1 MELNLEQ
8 YLHRIDMVMKPYA
21 LIVNPLDEDEMTN
34 ALSSDLKERFK
45 IVHHPAVERGK
56 AYIVDRKH
64 LESYTESPSF
74 VNPYYRSEAE
84 NEENTNII

>member
-8 YLHRIDMVMKPYA
+8 YLNRIDMVMKPYA

-34 ALSSDLKERFK
+34 ALSADLKERLK

-56 AYIVDRKH
+56 AYIVDREH
-64 LESYTESPSF
+64 LESYTKIPSF
-74 VNPYYRSEAE
+74 IDPYYRLEDE
-84 NEENTNII
+84 NE

>member
-1 MELNLEQ
+1 MEFNLEQ

-34 ALSSDLKERFK
+34 ALSADLKERLK

-56 AYIVDRKH
+56 AYVVDRKH
-64 LESYTESPSF
+64 LEGYIENPSF
-74 VNPYYRSEAE
+74 IDPYYREDGDE
-84 NEENTNII
+84 

>member
-8 YLHRIDMVMKPYA
+8 YLNRIDMVMKPYA

-34 ALSSDLKERFK
+34 ALSADLKERLK

-56 AYIVDRKH
+56 AYIVDREN
-64 LESYTESPSF
+64 LVSYTKNPSF
-74 VNPYYRSEAE
+74 INPCYR
-84 NEENTNII
+84 EEDDE